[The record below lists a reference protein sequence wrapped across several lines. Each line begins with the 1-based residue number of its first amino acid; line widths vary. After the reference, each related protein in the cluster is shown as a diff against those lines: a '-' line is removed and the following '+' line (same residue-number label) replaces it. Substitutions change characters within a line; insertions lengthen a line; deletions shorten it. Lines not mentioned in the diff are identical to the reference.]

1 MTVDTSTREKEINR
15 VTLVGF
21 VVNLILSAAKLA
33 AGILGRSGAMV
44 ADAIHSF
51 SDMATDIVV
60 IVFARISSKP
70 KDDGHD
76 YGHGKYETLATI
88 IISLAL
94 AAVGIGILSSSIG
107 SIRTILEGGTLPRPG
122 AVALVA
128 AVVSI
133 VAKEILYRYTVRV
146 GRRIDSPSVIANAW
160 HHRSD
165 ALSSLGTLAGIGC
178 AYFLGEKWR
187 IADPIAALL
196 VAVFIFKIAL
206 DLIRTGLGELLEK
219 SLPADVE
226 QEILSIVTANPEIR
240 SPHNLRTRR
249 IGASIAI
256 EVHVRV
262 DGAMSVAH
270 SHALTVDIEHRLR
283 ARFGAGTRQQRRT
296 PAPPRDAPPPRE
308 GSPARQHLR
317 DGSSARRDLRSTG
330 PPLDGPTRP
339 RTTAF
344 PHDSTPFAG
353 TSRRPHENPHD
364 GPTKTRTT
372 APRTWH
378 GVWVFTAREESFLRR
393 RQSDEKRKKFG
404 FSEKNTYLATQN
416 VCRTPVSERAKA
428 HKDKTINTK
437 KDCLSEENSTLS
449 N

>member
-1 MTVDTSTREKEINR
+1 MTVDTSTREKEIYR

-165 ALSSLGTLAGIGC
+165 ALSSLGSLAGIGC

-262 DGAMSVAH
+262 DDAMSVAH

-283 ARFGAGTRQQRRT
+283 ARFGAGTMI
-296 PAPPRDAPPPRE
+296 AIHVE
-308 GSPARQHLR
+308 
-317 DGSSARRDLRSTG
+317 
-330 PPLDGPTRP
+330 PL
-339 RTTAF
+339 
-344 PHDSTPFAG
+344 
-353 TSRRPHENPHD
+353 
-364 GPTKTRTT
+364 K
-372 APRTWH
+372 
-378 GVWVFTAREESFLRR
+378 
-393 RQSDEKRKKFG
+393 
-404 FSEKNTYLATQN
+404 
-416 VCRTPVSERAKA
+416 
-428 HKDKTINTK
+428 
-437 KDCLSEENSTLS
+437 
-449 N
+449 